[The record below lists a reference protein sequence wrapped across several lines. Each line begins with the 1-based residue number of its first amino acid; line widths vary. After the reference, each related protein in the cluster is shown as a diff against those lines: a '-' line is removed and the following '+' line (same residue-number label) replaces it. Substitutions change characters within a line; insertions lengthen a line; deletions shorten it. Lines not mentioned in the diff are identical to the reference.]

1 MQITSKL
8 RFVPYALAWG
18 HSIVVGGSDGTVV
31 FCDDRGSVEKH
42 FNCSRAIS
50 ETPSLPCNE
59 FTTAEFNPTGDTVVL
74 GNWNSFYIFTYK
86 QRRESWEEIGP
97 KVIYNLYSVTSL
109 AWKGDGACLAVGS
122 LFGSLDL
129 FDACVRRYRYKG
141 KFEFTYS
148 SLSQV
153 IVKRLET
160 GTRIVL
166 RSLYGCEIVKIN
178 IH

>member
-97 KVIYNLYSVTSL
+97 GKAMERVWRLGL
-109 AWKGDGACLAVGS
+109 CLALWICLMRVCDVIDTRAS
-122 LFGSLDL
+122 LNLHTPRFH
-129 FDACVRRYRYKG
+129 R
-141 KFEFTYS
+141 
-148 SLSQV
+148 
-153 IVKRLET
+153 
-160 GTRIVL
+160 
-166 RSLYGCEIVKIN
+166 
-178 IH
+178 